1 LCLLLLP
8 LLLRDEFAEDRYAFK
23 RRKSMGQAA
32 QLANAARELSAA
44 AGKYQGAS
52 GEIDRTMGLISGIA
66 YGLQNGKTAW
76 TGSGS
81 SAFTTAWQKTY
92 GDGTNINT
100 ALSGSSDAMN
110 SLATTINDNL
120 PAIQKYESLSQINLD
135 TVPGSARTRI
145 AQEILSAQQDASTAL
160 SNISSKANSLAAT
173 LSGELSSVVGVCSA
187 GTVAVPLSGNPTQT
201 ANYWKGF
208 LMGVMAMSALE
219 GENSQSASSSGDSS
233 GNTCGPDGPQG
244 PTSWQQILAALKQ
257 NFGTPKGLAWSV
269 GTGVIGGA
277 ANTTNNLLT
286 NGFSKTT
293 FNAFIGAVLGGTFGP
308 VTLTISQLLAPKIM
322 NACGISDQ
330 RTNNVVT
337 ILSSIFGGVVIGGV
351 FERYVVQP
359 VLSGPG
365 SSPSP
370 TPTPTPVPTPTPTT
384 TTTTPT
390 PSPTPGPVP
399 TPTH

>member
-1 LCLLLLP
+1 
-8 LLLRDEFAEDRYAFK
+8 
-23 RRKSMGQAA
+23 MGQAE

-44 AGKYQGAS
+44 AGKYKGAT

-66 YGLQNGKTAW
+66 YGLQNGKTGW
-76 TGSGS
+76 TGNGS
-81 SAFTTAWQKTY
+81 TAFIDAWQKTY
-92 GDGTNINT
+92 GDGTNVNT
-100 ALSGSSDAMN
+100 ALSGSSDAMS
-110 SLATTINDNL
+110 SLANTINDNL

-135 TVPGSARTRI
+135 MVPGGGQARI
-145 AQEILSAQQDASTAL
+145 AQEISSAQQEASTAL

-173 LSGELSSVVGVCSA
+173 LAGELSSAVGVCSA

-208 LMGVMAMSALE
+208 LMGVMAMSAME
-219 GENSQSASSSGDSS
+219 GENSQSASGSDTS

-269 GTGVIGGA
+269 GTGAIGGA

-286 NGFSKTT
+286 SGFSQTT
-293 FNAFIGAVLGGTFGP
+293 FNAFIGAMLGGTFGP

-322 NACGISDQ
+322 KACGISNE

-337 ILSSIFGGVVIGGV
+337 ILSSVFGGVVIGGV
-351 FERYVVQP
+351 FEHYAVQP
-359 VLSGPG
+359 LLPGSGP
-365 SSPSP
+365 SPS
-370 TPTPTPVPTPTPTT
+370 PTPTPVPTPTPTP
-384 TTTTPT
+384 TPTQT
-390 PSPTPGPVP
+390 PSPTPGPSPTPPTGTTTTTTTPSP
-399 TPTH
+399 TPTPTR